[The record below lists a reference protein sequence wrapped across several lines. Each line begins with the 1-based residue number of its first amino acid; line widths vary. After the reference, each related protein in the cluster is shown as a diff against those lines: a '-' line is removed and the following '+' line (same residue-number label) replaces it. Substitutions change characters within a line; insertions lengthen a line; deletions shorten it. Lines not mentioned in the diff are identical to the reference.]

1 MSLLTKICN
10 FIVEHSEVEK
20 RRGLQ
25 GPPGPM
31 GMMGL
36 GLQELATITVIR
48 ENDKVTEL
56 ILRNHDGYKLC
67 SDNVKVIDIK
77 N

>member
-1 MSLLTKICN
+1 MSLLTRICN
-10 FIVEHSEVEK
+10 FIVEHSDMEK
-20 RRGLQ
+20 CIGLQ

-56 ILRNHDGYKLC
+56 ILRNHNGYRLC
-67 SDNVKVIDIK
+67 PDNVKVIDIK

>member
-10 FIVEHSEVEK
+10 FIVEHSDAK

-31 GMMGL
+31 SMMGL
-36 GLQELATITVIR
+36 GLQELATVTVIR

-56 ILRNHDGYKLC
+56 ILRNHGGYKLC

>member
-10 FIVEHSEVEK
+10 FIVEHSDVEK
-20 RRGLQ
+20 LRGLQ
-25 GPPGPM
+25 GPM

-56 ILRNHDGYKLC
+56 ILRDKDGYKLC
-67 SDNVKVIDIK
+67 PDNVKVIDIK

>member
-1 MSLLTKICN
+1 MTLLTKICN
-10 FIVEHSEVEK
+10 FIVEHSDVEK

-25 GPPGPM
+25 GPPGSM
-31 GMMGL
+31 SMMGSV
-36 GLQELATITVIR
+36 LQELATITVIR
-48 ENDKVTEL
+48 KNDKVTEL
-56 ILRNHDGYKLC
+56 ILRNNGGYKLC

>member
-1 MSLLTKICN
+1 
-10 FIVEHSEVEK
+10 
-20 RRGLQ
+20 
-25 GPPGPM
+25 
-31 GMMGL
+31 MMGL

-56 ILRNHDGYKLC
+56 ILRNDDGYKLC
-67 SDNVKVIDIK
+67 SDNVKVIDTK